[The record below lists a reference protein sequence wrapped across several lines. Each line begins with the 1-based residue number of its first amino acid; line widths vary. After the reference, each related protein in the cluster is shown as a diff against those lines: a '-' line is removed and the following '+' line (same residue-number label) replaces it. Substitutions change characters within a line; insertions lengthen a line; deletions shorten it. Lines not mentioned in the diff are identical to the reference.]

1 MNTENRSRNKLVVVS
16 AWTVLAG
23 AMLSGPVGTGLLVI
37 FAPQPAWRD
46 AATFILN
53 YRPVQSIPFL
63 LGFVL
68 MFGSCLLTAASA
80 RLVKKE
86 ADKVLASLALVAV
99 GVYPALIAL
108 NYVAQTAY
116 VPMLVKANQEIV
128 GYFTMTNPAS
138 ICWGVEMFGYL
149 FQGFAFWLVAPA
161 FEGGKFART
170 VRFLLF
176 VNLLMSVAGAV
187 AAVVDIAWAMTP
199 FGLVMFVAWNLVVA
213 ALMVFIIL
221 NSGQAARGARASPDP
236 PG

>member
-1 MNTENRSRNKLVVVS
+1 MKTNEIGGLNKLIVLA
-16 AWTVLAG
+16 AWTVLVG

-86 ADKVLASLALVAV
+86 ADKVLGSLALVAV
-99 GVYPALIAL
+99 GVYSALISL
-108 NYVAQTAY
+108 NYVVQTAY
-116 VPMLVKANQEIV
+116 VPMLVRANEEFV
-128 GYFTMTNPAS
+128 GSFTMANPSS

-161 FEGGKFART
+161 FEGGRFARS
-170 VRFLLF
+170 VRLFLV

-187 AAVVDIAWAMTP
+187 AACVDIAWAMTP

-213 ALMVFIIL
+213 ALMVLMIL
-221 NSGQAARGARASPDP
+221 NRGQAARAERTA
-236 PG
+236 